1 MEKMRIVQLT
11 AGTGSYHCGTCI
23 RDNAL
28 VTELR
33 RQGHDAL
40 LVPLYLPLTLDEPIA
55 TETPLFYGGINVY
68 LQQKLPFFRNSP
80 RWLDHLLDAPKLLMA
95 AGSRA
100 GMTSPRELGE
110 LTLSMLRGEEGAQT
124 KELDRLVD
132 WLVSDIRPEVV
143 CLSNVL
149 LIGVARRIREA
160 TGAAIACM
168 LQGEDTF
175 LDSLPEPQ
183 RTLSW
188 KEISKR
194 AVDVDALLAVSHY
207 YGDLMQDRAHF
218 PAEKMHV
225 VHAGVS
231 LGGYEPAAAPPD
243 PPVLGYLARMCHTK
257 GLSALI
263 DTFIQI
269 RANGRVPNLRL
280 HVVGSQTSED
290 VRYVAGLQKRLA
302 EKGLSDAVQF
312 FANVERDEKIRLLR
326 GFSVMSVPATYGES
340 FGLYVI
346 EALAAGVP
354 VVQPR
359 HAAFPELIEATG
371 GGVLYEPG
379 NVRAHAAAI
388 ESLLLDPAHAREL
401 GRNGRRVALQ
411 RFGMEQITAD
421 TMTIFERL
429 AARRTAAPSL
439 VG

>member
-1 MEKMRIVQLT
+1 MRIVQLT

-40 LVPLYLPLTLDEPIA
+40 LVPMYLPLTLDQPAA
-55 TETPLFYGGINVY
+55 TAETPLFYGGINVY

-80 RWLDHLLDAPKLLMA
+80 RWLDRLFDAPRLLRA

-124 KELDRLVD
+124 KELERLVD
-132 WLVSDIRPEVV
+132 WLVTDIKPDVV

-149 LIGVARRIREA
+149 LIGLARRIREA
-160 TGAAIACM
+160 TGAAVACM

-175 LDSLPEPQ
+175 LDSLPEPE
-183 RTLSW
+183 RTRSW
-188 KEISKR
+188 QEVSKR
-194 AVDVDALLAVSHY
+194 SADVDALLAVSQY
-207 YGDLMQDRAHF
+207 YGDLMRERAHL
-218 PAEKMHV
+218 PADKLHV
-225 VHAGVS
+225 VHAAVS
-231 LGGYEPAAAPPD
+231 LNGYEPAAVPPD

-257 GLSALI
+257 GLSTLVDA
-263 DTFIQI
+263 FIQI
-269 RANGRVPNLRL
+269 RANGRIPNLRL
-280 HVVGSQTSED
+280 HVAGSQTAGDE
-290 VRYVAGLQKRLA
+290 RYVAGLQKRLA
-302 EKGLSDAVQF
+302 EKGLAEAVQF
-312 FANVERDEKIRLLR
+312 FPNVERDEKIRILQ

-346 EALAAGVP
+346 EAMAAGVP

-371 GGVLYEPG
+371 GGVLCEPD
-379 NVRAHAAAI
+379 NVRALAAAI
-388 ESLLLDPAHAREL
+388 EALLLDPARARALGHA
-401 GRNGRRVALQ
+401 GRRVALE
-411 RFGMEQITAD
+411 RFGIEQIAAD
-421 TMTIFERL
+421 TMSVFERIS
-429 AARRTAAPSL
+429 ARRTSTPSL

>member
-1 MEKMRIVQLT
+1 MRIVLLT

-23 RDNAL
+23 RDNA
-28 VTELR
+28 VVAELR

-40 LVPLYLPLTLDEPIA
+40 LVPMYLPLTLDEPIA

-80 RWLDHLLDAPKLLMA
+80 RWLDHLLDGRKLLLA

-110 LTLSMLRGEEGAQT
+110 LTLSMLRGEEGAQS

-132 WLVSDIRPEVV
+132 WLVSDIQADVV
-143 CLSNVL
+143 CLSNAL

-160 TGAAIACM
+160 TGAAMACM

-183 RTLSW
+183 RSLSW
-188 KEISKR
+188 KELSKR
-194 AVDVDALLAVSHY
+194 AADVEVLLPVSQY
-207 YGDLMQDRAHF
+207 YGDLMQERMDF

-231 LGGYEPAAAPPD
+231 LNGYEPAATPPN
-243 PPVLGYLARMCHTK
+243 PPVLGYLARMNYTK
-257 GLSALI
+257 GLSALV

-269 RANGRVPNLRL
+269 RANGRIPNLRL
-280 HVVGSQTSED
+280 HVVGTQTTQDE
-290 VRYVAGLQKRLA
+290 RYVAGLRKLLA
-302 EKGLSDAVQF
+302 EKGLADSVQF
-312 FANVERDEKIRLLR
+312 FPNVERDEKIRHLQ

-379 NVRAHAAAI
+379 DTRGHATAI
-388 ESLLLDPAHAREL
+388 ETLLLDPARAREM
-401 GRNGRRVALQ
+401 GRTGRRIALQ
-411 RFGMEQITAD
+411 RFGMEQIAAD
-421 TMTIFERL
+421 SMVIFERIS
-429 AARRTAAPSL
+429 ARRTASPSL

>member
-1 MEKMRIVQLT
+1 MRIVLLT

-23 RDNAL
+23 RDNA
-28 VTELR
+28 VVAELR

-40 LVPLYLPLTLDEPIA
+40 LVPMYLPLTLDEPIA
-55 TETPLFYGGINVY
+55 TRTPLFYGGINVY
-68 LQQKLPFFRNSP
+68 LQQKLPIFRNSP
-80 RWLDHLLDAPKLLMA
+80 RWLDHLLDAPKLLRA

-100 GMTSPRELGE
+100 GMTSPQELGE
-110 LTLSMLRGEEGAQT
+110 LTLSMLRGEEGSQS

-132 WLVSDIRPEVV
+132 WLVADIRPDVV
-143 CLSNVL
+143 CLSNAL

-160 TGAAIACM
+160 TGVAIACM

-183 RTLSW
+183 RSLSW
-188 KEISKR
+188 QEISKR
-194 AVDVDALLAVSHY
+194 AADVDVLLPVSQY
-207 YGDLMQDRAHF
+207 YSDLMQDRAELPDH
-218 PAEKMHV
+218 KLHV
-225 VHAGVS
+225 VHASVT
-231 LGGYEPAAAPPD
+231 LNGYEPAATSPN
-243 PPVLGYLARMCHTK
+243 PPVLGYLARMCYSK
-257 GLSALI
+257 GLSALV

-280 HVVGSQTSED
+280 HIVGTQTSED
-290 VRYVAGLQKRLA
+290 ERYVAGLQKLLA
-302 EKGLSDAVQF
+302 EKGLADSVQF
-312 FANVERDEKIRLLR
+312 FPNVERDEKIRLLQ

-379 NVRAHAAAI
+379 DTRGHAAAI
-388 ESLLLDPAHAREL
+388 EALLLDPARAREM
-401 GRNGRRVALQ
+401 GRAGRRVALQ
-411 RFGMEQITAD
+411 RFGIEQIAAD
-421 TMTIFERL
+421 SLAVFERI
-429 AARRTAAPSL
+429 AARRATAPSL

>member
-1 MEKMRIVQLT
+1 MRIVQLT

-40 LVPLYLPLTLDEPIA
+40 LVPMYLPPTLDEPTA
-55 TETPLFYGGINVY
+55 TKTPLFYGGINVY

-80 RWLDHLLDAPKLLMA
+80 RWLDRLLDAPKLLLA

-132 WLVSDIRPEVV
+132 WLVTDIRPEVV

-149 LIGVARRIREA
+149 LIGLARRIREA
-160 TGAAIACM
+160 TGAAVACM

-183 RTLSW
+183 RSLSW

-194 AVDVDALLAVSHY
+194 AADVDALLAVSHY
-207 YGDLMQDRAHF
+207 YGDLMQDRGNL
-218 PAEKMHV
+218 PADKMHV
-225 VHAGVS
+225 VSAGVS
-231 LGGYEPAAAPPD
+231 LAGYEPAAAPPH

-257 GLSALI
+257 GLSALV

-269 RANGRVPNLRL
+269 RANGRVPNLKL
-280 HVVGSQTSED
+280 HVAGSQTSED
-290 VRYVAGLQKRLA
+290 QRYVAGLRQRLA
-302 EKGLSDAVQF
+302 DKGLAESVQF
-312 FANVERDEKIRLLR
+312 SPNVERDEKIRILQ

-340 FGLYVI
+340 FGLYLI

-359 HAAFPELIEATG
+359 HAAFPELVEATG
-371 GGVLYEPG
+371 GGLLYEPG

-388 ESLLLDPAHAREL
+388 ESLLLDPARAREM

-411 RFGMEQITAD
+411 RFGMEQVAAD
-421 TMTIFERL
+421 TLTVFERIS
-429 AARRTAAPSL
+429 ARRAAAPSL